1 MPIPLVSPEQM
12 RRWEDATWKAG
23 ISEREVIAR
32 VGEALAGW
40 IRCRLPARARLL
52 VVAGKG
58 HNGDDGRAAF
68 EALGGR
74 EARLVEILDPA
85 GGLEDLEQALLEEP
99 DAIVDCLFGI
109 GLDRPVEGG
118 WRRAI
123 EAINASAALRLSVDV
138 PSGLHAGTGEALGAA
153 VRADY
158 TLAVAAAKTG
168 TMAARAASHAGYVRI
183 LEDVG
188 LVPWQGDHP
197 VRFSSASDFAGA
209 LPRRPPFS
217 HKYDFGHLAI
227 VAGSPGYHGAAI
239 LAARGASRARPGLV
253 TLLVHEGCYL
263 PVASQ
268 LQQAMVRPWSGEGW
282 PLERIGAVLVG
293 PGLACGELPGSWKR
307 SANALWKK
315 APHPVV
321 ADASALDWLEPGPAG
336 GGLRVITP
344 HAGEAARMLGVSSRE
359 AEGDRLGALRALS
372 ARYGGC
378 HVVLKGAHTLVGSRE
393 GPVYANATGDPGL
406 AQAGSGDVL
415 AGFLAGLLAQPSLQ
429 EDAALTLRLGVW
441 RHGEAAERLG
451 RERSSWTVEELPQA
465 LLA

>member
-197 VRFSSASDFAGA
+197 VPLQLGER
-209 LPRRPPFS
+209 LRRRP
-217 HKYDFGHLAI
+217 
-227 VAGSPGYHGAAI
+227 SPGVPPSPTSTTSGTWRSSPEAPATTEP
-239 LAARGASRARPGLV
+239 RSWRPG
-253 TLLVHEGCYL
+253 G
-263 PVASQ
+263 
-268 LQQAMVRPWSGEGW
+268 R
-282 PLERIGAVLVG
+282 RG
-293 PGLACGELPGSWKR
+293 PGRGW
-307 SANALWKK
+307 
-315 APHPVV
+315 
-321 ADASALDWLEPGPAG
+321 
-336 GGLRVITP
+336 
-344 HAGEAARMLGVSSRE
+344 
-359 AEGDRLGALRALS
+359 
-372 ARYGGC
+372 
-378 HVVLKGAHTLVGSRE
+378 
-393 GPVYANATGDPGL
+393 
-406 AQAGSGDVL
+406 
-415 AGFLAGLLAQPSLQ
+415 
-429 EDAALTLRLGVW
+429 
-441 RHGEAAERLG
+441 
-451 RERSSWTVEELPQA
+451 
-465 LLA
+465 